1 MSEKKII
8 AVLGATGA
16 QGGGLVRSILSDKSG
31 DFTAHALTRDVN
43 SDKAKALA
51 DLGAEVVAVDIDN
64 YESLKNAF
72 NGAYGV
78 FAVTF
83 FWEHFS
89 PAKEN
94 AQAESIAKAAKA
106 AGVKHTIWSTLEDTR
121 NWVPLSDNRMPSLGD
136 GKYKV
141 PHFDGKGES
150 NKYFTEQN
158 LPVTFL
164 LTSFYWDNFIYF
176 GMGPKKGPEGKLAIT
191 IPMGDKKLPGIA
203 AADIG
208 RSAYGIFKRGNE
220 FIGKTVGISG
230 GHLTGKQM
238 ADSFTKALGQEV
250 VYNAVPFDVFRSFGF
265 PGADDLGNMFQFKHD
280 FEDYF
285 CGARSIDFSKSINPS
300 LQSFDQW
307 LDENKS
313 KIPLE

>member
-16 QGGGLVRSILSDKSG
+16 QGGGLVRSILADKSG
-31 DFTAHALTRDVN
+31 DFTARALTRDVN

-51 DLGAEVVAVDIDN
+51 DLGAEVVAVDIDK

-72 NGAYGV
+72 DGAYGV

-94 AQAESIAKAAKA
+94 AQAESIAKAAKT
-106 AGVKHTIWSTLEDTR
+106 AGVKHIIWSTLEDTR

-176 GMGPKKGPEGKLAIT
+176 GMGPKKGPDGKLAIT

-208 RSAYGIFKRGNE
+208 KSAFGIFKKGNE

-285 CGARSIDFSKSINPS
+285 CGVRSIDFSKSINPS

-307 LDENKS
+307 LEENKT